1 MRFGHEWNVSVL
13 LKLLLTAILALGCA
27 LQAAADAQT
36 TVRGLA
42 DQAVLVHRITK
53 SVCLLF
59 VGAQTPV
66 HAEDVAVS
74 VDVLHALSAA
84 MSQQADSGAT
94 VSGHVTTLTTSA
106 QQIVAG
112 DRHTVP
118 VTLLLN
124 TNPILA
130 AYYSQ
135 MRSQA
140 PSEVPHKYRR
150 TYAVLHE
157 LRVVSQAFQRDLC
170 LFLTDLAPTGAERAM
185 IERIAYFKASLDAL
199 VFGDVENDLIAAP
212 SIHIKITLGKVA
224 SKWKTLEPILSAAT
238 SGEPM
243 DPRDVQLASVLGD
256 AILKNLDEISDRF
269 LAL

>member
-1 MRFGHEWNVSVL
+1 MWFENDVTALV
-13 LKLLLTAILALGCA
+13 KLLLTAILVSCCA
-27 LQAAADAQT
+27 THAAAGEQT

-66 HAEDVAVS
+66 HAEDVAAS
-74 VDVLHALSAA
+74 VRELNSLSSAIAAQPGADIGLADEVAAL
-84 MSQQADSGAT
+84 T
-94 VSGHVTTLTTSA
+94 KSA

-118 VTLLLN
+118 VTLLIK
-124 TNPILA
+124 TNPTLA
-130 AYYSQ
+130 SRYSQ
-135 MRSQA
+135 MRYRA
-140 PSEVPHKYRR
+140 ASEVASKYQNS
-150 TYAVLHE
+150 YAVLHE

-170 LFLTDLAPTGAERAM
+170 LFLTGLASAGAERAM

-199 VFGDVENDLIAAP
+199 VSGDRATGLEAAP
-212 SIHIKITLGKVA
+212 NIHIKITLGKVA
-224 SKWKTLEPILSAAT
+224 AKWNTLQPILSAAA
-238 SGEPM
+238 SGGPI

-256 AILKNLDEISDRF
+256 AILNNLDQISDRF
-269 LAL
+269 LDL